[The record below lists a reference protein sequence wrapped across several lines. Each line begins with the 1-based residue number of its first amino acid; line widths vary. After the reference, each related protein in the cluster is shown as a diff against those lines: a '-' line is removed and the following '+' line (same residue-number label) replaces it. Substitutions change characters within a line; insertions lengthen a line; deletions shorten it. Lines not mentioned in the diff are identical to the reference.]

1 MCEEN
6 RSFRK
11 FEVKLTG
18 TFEDIINYICSNP
31 EVIENGLKIIKRE
44 YGVISGSEKHIID
57 LLGIDKDSNYVV
69 IEVKAHKAGVEVLE
83 QILSYM
89 HFIQKSLSLDK
100 KVRGIIIAN
109 EFDEKLK
116 EVELSRY
123 NISLKKYYLELHIED
138 IK

>member
-6 RSFRK
+6 GSFKK
-11 FEVKLTG
+11 FE
-18 TFEDIINYICSNP
+18 EDIINYICSNP

-44 YGVISGSEKHIID
+44 YEVISGSEKRIID

-69 IEVKAHKAGVEVLE
+69 IEVKAHKAGIEVLE

-89 HFIQKSLSLDK
+89 HLIQKSLSLDK
-100 KVRGIIIAN
+100 KVRGIIFAN

-123 NISLKKYYLELHIED
+123 NISLKKYCLELHIED